1 MQSYEEINRCIAET
15 KKELDKQYRHIS
27 LRNYPFED
35 KIVNV
40 IPTKGLYYSKDYYL
54 DHLFFITEKGY
65 YFTNEDILGNDSAWI
80 KDDLEDPQ
88 PYAEFLKGII
98 KICNIVRYNEEFE
111 ELRKFILSIMKH
123 GKISATKYLRG
134 PNMGKKHYS
143 YCHLFYSWIGSE
155 YKNN

>member
-35 KIVNV
+35 NIVNV
-40 IPTKGLYYSKDYYL
+40 IPTKGLYYSEDYYL

-65 YFTNEDILGNDSAWI
+65 YFTNEDILGNDSVWS
-80 KDDLEDPQ
+80 KDDHQ

-98 KICNIVRYNEEFE
+98 KISKIVSFNEEFE
-111 ELRKFILSIMKH
+111 ELPKFILSIMKH
-123 GKISATKYLRG
+123 GKISATKYLQG
-134 PNMGKKHYS
+134 PNMVKKNYS
-143 YCHLFYSWIGSE
+143 YCHRYYSWIGSE
-155 YKNN
+155 YRNN